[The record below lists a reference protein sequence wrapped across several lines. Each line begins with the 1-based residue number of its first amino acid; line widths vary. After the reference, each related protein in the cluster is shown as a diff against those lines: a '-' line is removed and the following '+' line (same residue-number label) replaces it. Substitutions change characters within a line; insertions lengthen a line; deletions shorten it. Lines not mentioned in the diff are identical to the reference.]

1 MTRPKIFLTV
11 AVMLTISL
19 ICGCANDLQLQND
32 RQRKTIADM
41 ESKLRT
47 STLQGDQTNRQ
58 LADANNESAIKTE
71 SLEQTVAALEK
82 DLQQKKALLSSVGG
96 QLLYGAPLPVELATK
111 LEDFAKGTN
120 GMVTFDSS
128 RGLIK
133 FQSDLLF
140 DKGSD
145 EVSAS
150 GANAVKSLCSILNSE
165 EGKKFDVIVA
175 GHTDNVPIGKPE
187 TKAKHPTNWH
197 LSADR
202 AISVLSI
209 MSKNDVASNR
219 MSVRGFGE
227 YRPLEP
233 NAAGKKGSAKN
244 RRVEI
249 YVVPKGV

>member
-1 MTRPKIFLTV
+1 
-11 AVMLTISL
+11 
-19 ICGCANDLQLQND
+19 
-32 RQRKTIADM
+32 
-41 ESKLRT
+41 
-47 STLQGDQTNRQ
+47 
-58 LADANNESAIKTE
+58 
-71 SLEQTVAALEK
+71 
-82 DLQQKKALLSSVGG
+82 
-96 QLLYGAPLPVELATK
+96 
-111 LEDFAKGTN
+111 
-120 GMVTFDSS
+120 MVTFDSS
-128 RGLIK
+128 RGLVK

-150 GANAVKSLCSILNSE
+150 GVNAVKSLCSIINSE

-175 GHTDNVPIGKPE
+175 GHTDDVPIGRPE

-197 LSADR
+197 LSVDR

-233 NAAGKKGSAKN
+233 NAAGQKGNAKN